1 MSWYFT
7 DEEESYLKDNYTT
20 KTLYQMSLYLQR
32 PRSSVGYHLQT
43 VLQLK
48 VPAAVILDNRKQ
60 RKEAADKKHADHQ
73 AEKQLLKALKKQHP
87 AVKKVM
93 IKTSPAKKLPAVV
106 RTYKIDKPIKKP
118 QPAAIKIPCTT
129 GLIPQR
135 VDHKTV
141 LYLKPGADV
150 TCILKQYQKKII

>member
-93 IKTSPAKKLPAVV
+93 IK
-106 RTYKIDKPIKKP
+106 KP